1 MANTYLVGI
10 VFDKI
15 PERTLV
21 WSANRDDEA
30 QAGSNISLTSTGGFV
45 LIHKNGTEVSIYNGK
60 DICSASM
67 SDNGNFM
74 LFDSSSSIPTWQSFG
89 HPTDNLLAGTEWFAS
104 FLKVL
109 HIGHQLYS
117 STNITTNDYSTGR
130 YGLDVANGGNVLL
143 TAFRNG
149 DPAYNYK
156 GTSENTTAIVFNQT
170 TALLYVVNATEIT
183 YPMTTKL
190 SVSVED
196 YYRRAFLDD
205 QGNLRQLY
213 RIKNG
218 GDDEWITAWKLI
230 EKPCL
235 VSNICGA
242 FGICTN
248 GNDITICECL
258 EGFGN
263 SDFPF
268 PLVSDV
274 SMVGPTMDKSKC
286 EEAVR
291 KDCFAQQPFGVMLLE
306 IIFCG
311 REEETQGDDGII
323 LVDWVVSFLRAERD

>member
-1 MANTYLVGI
+1 M
-10 VFDKI
+10 
-15 PERTLV
+15 
-21 WSANRDDEA
+21 
-30 QAGSNISLTSTGGFV
+30 
-45 LIHKNGTEVSIYNGK
+45 
-60 DICSASM
+60 
-67 SDNGNFM
+67 
-74 LFDSSSSIPTWQSFG
+74 
-89 HPTDNLLAGTEWFAS
+89 
-104 FLKVL
+104 
-109 HIGHQLYS
+109 
-117 STNITTNDYSTGR
+117 
-130 YGLDVANGGNVLL
+130 DVANGGNVLL

-258 EGFGN
+258 EGYVPI
-263 SDFPF
+263 D
-268 PLVSDV
+268 
-274 SMVGPTMDKSKC
+274 PTYLLKVAIHIQMWLWTF
-286 EEAVR
+286 VR
-291 KDCFAQQPFGVMLLE
+291 
-306 IIFCG
+306 
-311 REEETQGDDGII
+311 
-323 LVDWVVSFLRAERD
+323 